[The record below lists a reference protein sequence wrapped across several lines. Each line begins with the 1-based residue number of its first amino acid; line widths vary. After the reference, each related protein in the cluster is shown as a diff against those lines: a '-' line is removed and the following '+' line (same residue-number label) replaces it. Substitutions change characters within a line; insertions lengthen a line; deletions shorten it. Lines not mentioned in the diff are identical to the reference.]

1 MRRVNLDGEALAVR
15 KGEESPELLTWHSLV
30 YGLRQSLPRLH
41 GLRRVV
47 R

>member
-1 MRRVNLDGEALAVR
+1 VNLDGEVLVVR
-15 KGEESPELLTWHSLV
+15 KGEESPELLTWPSLV
-30 YGLRQSLPRLH
+30 YGLRRSLPSLH